1 MVYTFA
7 EGKKYLDEVLLSE
20 NTPVLFLGAGFSY
33 GAKNKANAMDG
44 NGLKDYIYKNM
55 VEKRIEKEDR
65 EEVKDYN
72 LRRLCDEVYNLDGR
86 KDELYAFLQEMFENT
101 QPSSFHDNLIKYPWK
116 DIYTVNIDDLVE
128 NIYAKNN
135 KTLLV
140 QNKQNLIINDEEV
153 QLFKLHGCVKCI
165 HEGIVFSEEEY
176 RELTTRILD
185 AKLNKFISDIQR
197 ENVILVGAS
206 LDEPDI
212 HFYLQ
217 KYEDA
222 GCKYRNNKLIII
234 DYKPSRYLR
243 TMADKLEAILIQASA
258 EDFLSYLGALN
269 YNPDELEKARINLS
283 YNGVYLLDNLTKL
296 FVRPYESNLYEGY
309 FCQWQDVFEEWNFEN
324 KNYQN
329 ACVQLEKLISDVN
342 NINCFSIYGKF
353 FSGKTCLLKALAYY
367 LKRQGFEILEY
378 KGRYFNIRAITT
390 YIGKSVKNKICLV
403 IDNASFYYEQIEK
416 IFFKDIQDKKLVILT
431 ASRTYY
437 HLKKKYYLEG
447 NSFRDFQLDD
457 TLDRSGSVIIRNKLS
472 EKRHLSYMV
481 SLSEEEQIKEINKT
495 QSIANLIMKLIYG
508 NIPKRNRN
516 QLPKLFGGLTAL
528 EQRLLTELAIF
539 AIADIEVYPRE
550 LFSERYGK
558 KIVLDEEITE
568 GVTKI
573 VDFVRMDE
581 NELALRNSI
590 VEKYILE
597 KNESIISECV
607 IDILQYIARYVS
619 ERRNDIWYMIFQGLL
634 KEDVLMNELK
644 LNDIDIRNIYFMVKQ
659 AYENISYYWLQLGL
673 YMQKKEDFVSAYN
686 YLEQSASI
694 RPNSYKIQHAIARNY
709 MRHANHMNTYDE
721 AKVLFYEGERRMK
734 KLIDS
739 KEYYKEKAKPF
750 SVNSFILEK
759 IKFCR
764 KFDVCPSDKELRYM
778 NSTIN
783 SVSIA
788 DMYMEKVYYAFYVLL
803 QKYSKLDIL
812 VLDLDSPYLKYI
824 NRNNILDE
832 SDLDYEILVEDM

>member
-1 MVYTFA
+1 MTYTFA
-7 EGKKYLDEVLLSE
+7 EAQKYLDEALLSE

-33 GAKNKANAMDG
+33 GANNKANAMDG

-65 EEVKDYN
+65 KEVENYN

-86 KDELYAFLQEMFENT
+86 KDDLYAFLKEMFENT

-128 NIYAKNN
+128 NIYAKN
-135 KTLLV
+135 KKALLV
-140 QNKQNLIINDEEV
+140 QNKQRLIINNEEV
-153 QLFKLHGCVKCI
+153 QLFKLHGCVNCI
-165 HEGIVFSEEEY
+165 DEGIVFSEEEY
-176 RELTTRILD
+176 RELTTRTLD
-185 AKLNKFISDIQR
+185 AKLNKFINDIQR

-234 DYKPSRYLR
+234 DYEPSRYLR
-243 TMADKLEAILIQASA
+243 TTAEKLEAILIKASA
-258 EDFLSYLGALN
+258 EDFLSYLGKLN
-269 YNPDELEKARINLS
+269 YNPNELEKARINLS

-296 FVRPYESNLYEGY
+296 FVKPYESKLYEGY
-309 FCQWQDVFEEWNFEN
+309 FCQWQDVAEEWIFEN
-324 KNYQN
+324 KNYQK

-367 LKRQGFEILEY
+367 LKRQGFEVLEY
-378 KGRYFNIRAITT
+378 KGRWFNVCAITA
-390 YIGKSVKNKICLV
+390 YIRKSVKNKICLV

-416 IFFKDIQDKKLVILT
+416 IFFQDIQDKRLVILT

-437 HLKKKYYLEG
+437 HVKKKYYLEG
-447 NSFRDFQLDD
+447 NSFYDFKMED
-457 TLDRSGSVIIRNKLS
+457 TFDRSDSVIIRNKLS

-481 SLSEEEQIKEINKT
+481 SLSEKEQIKEINKL
-495 QSIANLIMKLIYG
+495 QSIANLIMKLTYG

-516 QLPKLFGGLTAL
+516 QLPKLFDGLTVL
-528 EQRLLTELAIF
+528 EQRLLTELSIF
-539 AIADIEVYPRE
+539 AVSDIEVYPRE
-550 LFSERYGK
+550 LFSGRYGK
-558 KIVLDEEITE
+558 KIVLDEEITK

-573 VDFVRMDE
+573 VDYVRMDE

-590 VEKYILE
+590 VEKYILK
-597 KNESIISECV
+597 KNASIISEYIV
-607 IDILQYIARYVS
+607 DILKYIARFVS
-619 ERRNDIWYMIFQGLL
+619 ERRNDTWYMIFQGLL

-644 LNDIDIRNIYFMVKQ
+644 LNDEAIRNIYFSVKQ
-659 AYENISYYWLQLGL
+659 EYENISYYWLQLGL

-709 MRHANHMNTYDE
+709 MRHANHINNYNE
-721 AKVLFYEGERRMK
+721 AKTLFYEGEKRMK
-734 KLIDS
+734 NLIDS
-739 KEYYKEKAKPF
+739 KEFYKEKAKPF

-759 IKFCR
+759 IRFCR
-764 KFDVCPSDKELRYM
+764 KFSLCPSDKELSYM
-778 NSTIN
+778 NNAIN
-783 SVSIA
+783 SISLS
-788 DMYMEKVYYAFYVLL
+788 DSYMEKVYYAFYTLL
-803 QKYSKLDIL
+803 EEYKKLDIL
-812 VLDLDSPYLKYI
+812 SIDLDSPYLKYI
-824 NRNNILDE
+824 GRNNTLNE
-832 SDLDYEILVEDM
+832 SDLNYEILVEDM